1 MRSELLKSAR
11 DPSSPKG
18 VNAPSPAAETA
29 HRVMPGRAPTPD
41 SARRS
46 SHEQSTGGAQ
56 PAEQILAPVRLL
68 QIEHDGFLGL
78 GDETFSIGLFRS
90 HYGQER
96 NIPIIGIGDIAAMP
110 EEPIKTRHEAD
121 LWTAILWKCARS
133 PD

>member
-29 HRVMPGRAPTPD
+29 HRVMPGRAPTPH

-56 PAEQILAPVRLL
+56 SAEQILAPVRLL
-68 QIEHDGFLGL
+68 QIEHDGFLVAV
-78 GDETFSIGLFRS
+78 IV
-90 HYGQER
+90 
-96 NIPIIGIGDIAAMP
+96 P
-110 EEPIKTRHEAD
+110 EEERSGAAAPPGT
-121 LWTAILWKCARS
+121 ARS
-133 PD
+133 AASRRFPATRSSLLQRRGWRATTRYIPRARRPPR